1 MGCKAHFYTLL
12 CMCRAV
18 TMHFFGFGTA
28 SQPAKVHLCLCLG
41 AHEFE
46 SVFESVFVSEFESVC
61 VCVCVC
67 VSLSLCVCVCVC
79 VSESVC
85 VCECVCV

>member
-1 MGCKAHFYTLL
+1 VWVCGCVGVGGWMGCKAHFYTLL

-46 SVFESVFVSEFESVC
+46 SVFESVYVC
-61 VCVCVC
+61 VCVYVQVC
-67 VSLSLCVCVCVC
+67 TYLSA
-79 VSESVC
+79 
-85 VCECVCV
+85 